1 MRKNVICFFT
11 MMIMA
16 ILFVSFTAC
25 GSDDEENNNAI
36 VEYVGTW
43 SCTSPATY
51 RTSTIVTEGTT
62 LLITSSGNM
71 TWTMPDGNKYSATIH
86 ALGDDWANITYN
98 GKTYRAEIYTTGD
111 YLHINVNGNSSLA
124 VKDFPFDGSY
134 KKIG

>member
-1 MRKNVICFFT
+1 
-11 MMIMA
+11 
-16 ILFVSFTAC
+16 
-25 GSDDEENNNAI
+25 
-36 VEYVGTW
+36 
-43 SCTSPATY
+43 
-51 RTSTIVTEGTT
+51 
-62 LLITSSGNM
+62 M